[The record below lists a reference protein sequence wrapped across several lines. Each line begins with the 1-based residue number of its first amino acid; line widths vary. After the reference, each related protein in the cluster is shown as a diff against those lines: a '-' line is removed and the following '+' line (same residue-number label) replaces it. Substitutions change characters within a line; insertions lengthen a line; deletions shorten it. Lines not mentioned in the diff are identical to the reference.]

1 MSRRYIFK
9 KKALKEFA
17 KLDKKTQERI
27 IQKLDFYMSSWN
39 PLQYAEKLTDPRLW
53 TYRFRI
59 WKYRIVF
66 DVDEEDKLIILLV
79 IRTRGE
85 VYKEV

>member
-1 MSRRYIFK
+1 MFTR
-9 KKALKEFA
+9 KAEKDFL
-17 KLDKKTQERI
+17 KLDKSVQKRI
-27 IQKLDFYMSSWN
+27 KEKLDFYISSWN

-66 DVDEEDKLIILLV
+66 DVDEEGKLIILLV
-79 IRTRGE
+79 IKVRGE
-85 VYKEV
+85 VYKEI